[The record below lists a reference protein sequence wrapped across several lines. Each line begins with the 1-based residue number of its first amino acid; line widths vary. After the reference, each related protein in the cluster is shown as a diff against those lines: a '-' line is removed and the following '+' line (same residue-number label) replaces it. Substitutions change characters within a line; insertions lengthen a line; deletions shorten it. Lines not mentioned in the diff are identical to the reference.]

1 MRFSEQAMF
10 KYDPDEFSGA
20 SIDDLLSQER
30 PGDMDG
36 FRLSGLSD
44 FRETFA
50 ILREYYDNYP
60 LVSIKELRTN
70 VGENEALIDDLW
82 NEPVALKLQFNRVLK
97 MRAKLSLGEE
107 TAKHDKKGLEKSYE
121 LTLHTGIPVL
131 YDIDYWPRVGDEFTW
146 RGILHSVSH
155 VKIDPRC
162 YFQNSG
168 VPLHITL
175 KSIIKQTDGSVIH
188 QENLATLL
196 NREEGSRPVMD
207 QPAVLSDSEAN
218 LKEEW

>member
-196 NREEGSRPVMD
+196 NKEEGSRPVVD
-207 QPAVLSDSEAN
+207 QPAVLSDGEAS
-218 LKEEW
+218 LKDEW